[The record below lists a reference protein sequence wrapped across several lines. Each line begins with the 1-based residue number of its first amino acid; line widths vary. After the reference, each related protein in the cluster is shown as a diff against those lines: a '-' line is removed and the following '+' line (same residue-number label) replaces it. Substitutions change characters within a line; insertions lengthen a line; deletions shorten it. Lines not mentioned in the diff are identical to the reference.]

1 MRYPVFQASIGIL
14 VLMISGCGGAGT
26 AEPAPEDQLTQQR
39 AALDAAIESGAGTDL
54 ERDVLADGYVSPAE
68 ADRAAVDV
76 VGCAWEQGVRVT
88 ASWDEGSQSME
99 FTTRL
104 SSDNAS
110 EIFHACWDDRYAL
123 VGDAIALQYSLSSAQ
138 VKALENGMIDCL
150 ERSGIAVDEWPGGD
164 VPDPAVEA
172 RCYDEV
178 IPDIRQ
184 E

>member
-1 MRYPVFQASIGIL
+1 MA
-14 VLMISGCGGAGT
+14 
-26 AEPAPEDQLTQQR
+26 QQR
-39 AALDAAIESGAGTDL
+39 EALNVAIESGAGTDL
-54 ERDVLADGYVSPAE
+54 ERDILADGYVSPTE
-68 ADRAAVDV
+68 ADKAAADV
-76 VGCAWEQGVRVT
+76 VGCAEEQGVTVT
-88 ASWDEGSQSME
+88 ASWDEGSRSME

-110 EIFHACWDDRYAL
+110 EIFEACWDDRYAL

-138 VKALENGMIDCL
+138 VQALENGMIDCL
-150 ERSGIAVDEWPGGD
+150 ERSGITVGEWPGED

-178 IPDIRQ
+178 IPRIRQ